1 MNILNTSVF
10 SLGCILTSLIISPN
24 LYAKPDQIYKPYKN
38 TEIVENIQPRL
49 YKLKSLNVNFSSRIQ
64 RPEYMTQD
72 SITELYKEKI
82 EQSLK
87 EKNMLADATTAQPID
102 IDLAIT
108 QKRIFAGESFGQ
120 KLTGN
125 YAHSELQ
132 YNSTITYQN
141 SPLASYKSEKYIGI
155 GDNGTFGKMF
165 RDLSGKG
172 KPEHEIKDVEA
183 FAEKIVEQL
192 PK

>member
-108 QKRIFAGESFGQ
+108 QKRIFAGEAFGQ